1 MRVVNNSTKT
11 LGVAA
16 AIILGGL
23 SLSACAT
30 NYDDE
35 FAAINSR
42 ITAVDA
48 KASDALAR
56 ADAAGAAATAAA
68 NDARNAN
75 ARIDALTTRVD
86 GIEQTLATRPMAPRN

>member
-1 MRVVNNSTKT
+1 MRISNNSTAK
-11 LGVAA
+11 LGVVA
-16 AIILGGL
+16 AIVLGGL
-23 SLSACAT
+23 SLSACA

-35 FAAINSR
+35 FAAINTR

-56 ADAAGAAATAAA
+56 ADAANAAAAAA
-68 NDARNAN
+68 AADARNAN

-86 GIEQTLATRPMAPRN
+86 TIEQRTVVTRSPRN